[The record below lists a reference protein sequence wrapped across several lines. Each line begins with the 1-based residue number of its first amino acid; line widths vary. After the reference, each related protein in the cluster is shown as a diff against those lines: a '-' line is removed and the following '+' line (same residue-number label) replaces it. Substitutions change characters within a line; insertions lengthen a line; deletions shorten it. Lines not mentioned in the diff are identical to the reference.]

1 MVISKD
7 IIVQKLQRF
16 GGAMFAPV
24 LLFGVFGLL
33 VVISILVKNPL
44 LFGDIAAEG
53 TGWYNFWYIVEQGA
67 WTAFKQIPLLFVIGL
82 PIGLA
87 RKENARAC
95 MEAFLI
101 YIIFNYFMQAML
113 TLWGADFGVDFSQ
126 EAVAGSGLAMVANI
140 KTLDTGMI
148 GAIIIASIS
157 VYLHGKLYDVD
168 VPEYLGLFK
177 GSSLVVLAGFF
188 LMLPVAYIFC
198 WIWPI
203 FQEGINSL
211 QGFLTSS
218 GVFGVWM
225 YTFLERILIPT
236 GLHHFIYMPFI
247 YGPAIVNDGIQ
258 VYWLQH
264 IQEFAQS
271 TKPMIELFPQG
282 GFALHGLS
290 KIFAAPGIALA
301 FYYTAKPQ
309 QRKKLAAILVPAVI
323 TAVLCGITEPLEFT
337 FLFVAPFLF
346 LVHAILAGTL
356 AATMYF
362 FGVTGNFGGGMID
375 FIFQNWIPLFNNH
388 WKMYVIQI
396 VIGVIFTGIWF
407 IVFRF
412 LIVKLNLKTPGRGD
426 DEPEV
431 KLYTKADYKA
441 KQAGGNVH
449 MDERDM
455 KAAVFLQ
462 ALGGRNNIV
471 DVTNCATRLRVTVRD
486 DKLVQPANVFTAAG
500 AHGLVHNGRAI
511 QVIVGLSV
519 PQIRERFEA
528 LLQAPDD
535 VVPVFETEM
544 NRPAEEQEQ
553 TENKTAK
560 TGAELK
566 AFATGRLVPI
576 EKVPDQAFASK
587 AMGDGVGITP
597 TDKYIT
603 APADGSVMMVM
614 EETGHAI
621 GLKLDT
627 DMEILIHIGI
637 DTVNM
642 QGDGFKV
649 LVKNGDSVK
658 AGDKLVEIDIDKI
671 KKAGYNPITIMAVT
685 NCFQFGALK
694 FVPAQDVTAGK
705 SKIADY

>member
-7 IIVQKLQRF
+7 IIIQKLQRF

-33 VVISILVKNPL
+33 VVIAILVKNPL
-44 LFGDIAAEG
+44 LFGDMATEG

-95 MEAFLI
+95 MESFLI
-101 YIIFNYFMQAML
+101 YIIFSYFMNAML
-113 TLWGADFGVDFSQ
+113 TLWGPMFGVDFMQ
-126 EAVAGSGLAMVANI
+126 EPVPGSGLTTVANI
-140 KTLDTGMI
+140 KVMDTGMI
-148 GAIIIASIS
+148 GAIIIASLS
-157 VYLHGKLYDVD
+157 VYLHGKLFDIN

-177 GSSLVVLAGFF
+177 GSSLVVVAGFF
-188 LMLPVAYIFC
+188 LMLPIAFIFC
-198 WIWPI
+198 WIWPV
-203 FQEGINSL
+203 FQAGIESL

-218 GVFGVWM
+218 GVFGVWL

-236 GLHHFIYMPFI
+236 GLHHFVYMPFI

-264 IQEFAQS
+264 LQDFAQS
-271 TKPMIELFPQG
+271 AKPMIELFPQG
-282 GFALHGLS
+282 GFALHGMS

-309 QRKKLAAILVPAVI
+309 RRKKLMAILVPAVI

-346 LVHAILAGTL
+346 FVHAVLAGTL

-375 FIFQNWIPLFNNH
+375 FLFQNWIPLFNNH

-396 VIGVIFTGIWF
+396 IIGIIFTCIWF

-412 LIVKLNLKTPGRGD
+412 LILKFNLKTPGRGD
-426 DEPEV
+426 DEPEI

-441 KQAGGNVH
+441 KQAGKGGH

-486 DKLVQPANVFTAAG
+486 DKLVQPAGAFTAAG

-519 PQIRERFEA
+519 PQVRERFEA

-535 VVPVFETEM
+535 AIPTFETE
-544 NRPAEEQEQ
+544 PAAEEKAP
-553 TENKTAK
+553 ENKVENTQSLNAQL
-560 TGAELK
+560 T
-566 AFATGRLVPI
+566 AFATGHLVPI
-576 EKVPDQAFASK
+576 EKVPDAGFASK

-597 TDKYIT
+597 TEKYIT

-614 EETGHAI
+614 EATGHAI

-642 QGDGFKV
+642 NGDGFNV
-649 LVKNGDSVK
+649 LVKTGDNVK

-685 NCFQFGALK
+685 NCAQFAALK
-694 FVPAQDVTAGK
+694 FSPEQDVTAGK
-705 SKIADY
+705 STIANY